1 MSIAM
6 SAIHMPIE
14 IAKTIFALFQM
25 AILLKVYKRL
35 DLGGWSYHRNTR
47 TFEE

>member
-6 SAIHMPIE
+6 SAIHMPID

-25 AILLKVYKRL
+25 AILLKVHKRL
-35 DLGGWSYHRNTR
+35 DLG
-47 TFEE
+47 E